1 MERVNSRTRKFIA
14 LIMSFV
20 MVMTLF
26 TNLVLH
32 WSKAEE
38 DLAATPTDAN
48 VSYSLM
54 FSALQESG
62 ELFDYEK
69 CDYANLSNLVYSI
82 YTDYGCTDKVGKF
95 VLSINGKSYV
105 DGNGNDIT
113 YDKAEDIS
121 SGAIEKKVELY
132 GGTYYIK
139 QDAYLN
145 NSDVPVNDVNVVSD
159 GSVWTV
165 DLHNDEQKA
174 KVTIYTILPKEDTRG
189 DLTSE
194 DVTEGEVTTE
204 VNDTIEPATNS
215 ENENKNIEVATS
227 TDGKPKF
234 DVATSK
240 TVKAIANLSSS
251 KNGVTVNKTGTYY
264 GSSGKAISYKFG
276 VDSNLTYGSTGV
288 GFCMEEGVIAPTNK
302 VRGTLQKVPK
312 NGKNITRA
320 FYYSPYGPKPWT
332 GWDGKS
338 EDTKVKTMS
347 CVLDHYY
354 QRNGNGFDSNDFGST
369 IAGMAISYVSWIESQ
384 AMPVTESELK
394 LTCDDSNF
402 KSTVN
407 YTSGSTLRT
416 GVIKWTGCDAKVYSP
431 DSRVSIYVS
440 TKSGA
445 AFKKVNSGA
454 TVKKG
459 YQIKFTTPY
468 YRNTVSSIIF
478 ESVPGYNAYAVTY
491 DTYQDI
497 GFLGKPKTVQKTIDI
512 TWHSATILKLEKS
525 LNTTANNYALAD
537 TNNNSLSFENGK
549 RRGVAFKVLNQNNK
563 QVGSFICSWNGK
575 CYANKSGQK
584 LVFASRADYNAYK
597 ATHNDLVYQKIV
609 VPVGTYRAIELP
621 NAYYF
626 NGTVPV
632 DSGKSISSIYG
643 IHSGATS
650 SVSTSVPRVDDTS
663 TDFNDS
669 TCPVFTFSLSD
680 NVYYGKLKMRKFALE
695 GSNKTIKAGAVYEL
709 RQGNTIVARFESQA
723 GNKNHGWA
731 IVTWM
736 NTPEY
741 PSLYMTNDANEK
753 VSNDGIKLF
762 GIPYGEYKVVE
773 TVAPEGCTIN
783 DKDAVIKIGKDGD
796 RTKSTITYYEPS
808 KSGNTVSYKSV
819 TKESAN
825 SECVQYAAVDLTEGD
840 PVGIVLRKINA
851 ENPNA
856 SKQSTASLE
865 GAIFEIKYY
874 EGKKPAEV
882 EAGNGGEPKTW
893 HITTKYEDGRYQAR
907 FDKKCTVVMAGDSPL
922 PALDVDEVY
931 KLAAG
936 TITLTEVK
944 ASDGYMKVSESDA
957 GFIKIT
963 NADGGKRI
971 DGNDSVTIE
980 VGPGGNIY
988 FQNEMTK
995 GALEIYEPVQRG
1007 DVRFKKV
1014 RATDDGMEP
1023 MGNVVFKITDK
1034 NTGEFH
1040 YVVTDENGEFSSK
1053 KVRETY
1059 GTADLNKNCIAYSE
1073 GNGSYTQGD
1082 ISPNFGVWFTGSS
1095 VDDCAKMDRGDIKAD
1110 RGSFPYGTYIIEE
1123 MRCDANKGYV
1133 LSEPQ
1138 EFTVKSNNDEVS
1150 LAENFV
1156 NVPYPS
1162 LTTNAT
1168 HTISRGESVDVSD
1181 KVELK
1186 WIKGDY
1192 TLKGIVMDKKT
1203 GKAATDTKGN
1213 YITAVLPFSTE
1224 GNDYVRNDSK
1234 EMIFKDFDST
1244 KMDSTYV
1251 VFEYLYEGTDT
1262 DELEVVNGMPD
1273 ITGVMKD
1280 DAGNP
1285 ICHADIENTDGSQT
1299 FNVVSIKTKA
1309 FVDGD
1314 TGNNRIQATKR
1325 TKISD
1330 TISYEGLTKG
1340 DKYTVRSKMAIVSPS
1355 EATATDAPK
1364 YAEGELLS
1372 DADGAVIEKEETFTA
1387 DKTDGTFTMKFDA
1400 FDATKYDGCT
1410 IVVYE
1415 YLYDSEGNLIAK
1427 EEDVTCK
1434 DQMIYFIH
1442 IHTTSNNN
1450 LDPAE
1455 RMKAYDKEITLID
1468 KVTAT
1473 NLNVG
1478 KPYRI
1483 DGVLM
1488 NIDKGEPVKRS
1499 DGTIVTGSTS
1509 FTATGADMVIDV
1521 AFTYNP
1527 VDCGLIGATTVV
1539 FEGLFYKDEKVAAHE
1554 ELTDT
1559 PQQNT
1564 YPFVKTL
1571 LSADGDKEILGET
1584 AKLSDVISYDAV
1596 VAGQKYTVV
1605 DKLMNARTGKAVK
1618 VNGKEITAR
1627 TEFTAS
1633 VSTGSVTAEFPEFNI
1648 FDAGLVNNGK
1658 ADDVVAYSYLYL
1670 GTGEDLVLIAREEDI
1685 KSTTQTVR
1693 IKDKQPK
1700 ISTTF
1705 HVTGSDDK
1713 AFTTDMKEISLTDTV
1728 SYTGLDEGIKYR
1740 MESVIMVKDT
1750 GKELMVNGSVYK
1762 VSKTFTAKKN
1772 GTVDMTFKFDP
1783 SIIMRNDGTCSDLVA
1798 YEYLYRVSTGEEE
1811 ARHTDISD
1819 GGQTVYP
1826 APTGKTKARDK
1837 ASGTQ
1842 MAYPGTTT
1850 TIVDHIYYKDLVVGK
1865 TYTVKGSIRFKDTG
1879 EKLNAE
1885 GTEREET
1892 FTATKSTGIYDMVF
1906 TFDASLLKGKQIVFF
1921 ERVETKDREV
1931 FVHEDL
1937 KDKDQTIT
1945 FPEIGTTASA
1955 DGSKELKKG
1964 AKNTVSDVI
1973 TYKNLEAGATYRIE
1987 GSLVNKATGET
1998 VATAS
2003 KSLVPKGKGNV
2014 DGVTTMD
2021 FEIDVPKEG
2030 SGTKTYVVFE
2040 HIFAE
2045 NGAVL
2050 ADHADINSDAQTVYV
2065 KYENSPNTGDNKPIR
2080 FVFIILGV
2088 AIVGAFGLLGAKILR
2103 KKEDDE

>member
-82 YTDYGCTDKVGKF
+82 YTDYECTDRVGKF

-113 YDKAEDIS
+113 YDKAEDIP

-132 GGTYYIK
+132 GGTYYLK

-159 GSVWTV
+159 EGVWAV

-174 KVTIYTILPKEDTRG
+174 KVTIYTILPKEDTRI

-204 VNDTIEPATNS
+204 VSDAIEPTTNS

-227 TDGKPKF
+227 TDSKPKF
-234 DVATSK
+234 NAFTTK

-251 KNGVTVNKTGTYY
+251 KPGVTVNKTGAYY
-264 GSSGKAISYKFG
+264 GSSGTVISFKFG

-332 GWDGKS
+332 GWNGKS

-369 IAGMAISYVSWIESQ
+369 IAELAISYVSWIESQ
-384 AMPVTESELK
+384 AMPVTESDLK
-394 LTCDDSNF
+394 LTYDDSNF

-407 YTSGSTLRT
+407 HTSGSTLRT
-416 GVIKWTGCDAKVYSP
+416 GVIKWTGCDANVYSP
-431 DSRVSIYVS
+431 DSSVSIYVS

-459 YQIKFTTPY
+459 YQIKFTAPY
-468 YRNTVSSIIF
+468 YVNAVSSILF

-491 DTYQDI
+491 NTYQDI
-497 GFLGKPKTVQKTIDI
+497 GFLGKPKTVNKKIDI
-512 TWHSATILKLEKS
+512 TWHSATILRLEKS

-537 TNNNSLSFENGK
+537 TNNNSLSFANGK

-575 CYANKSGQK
+575 CYANKKGQK
-584 LVFASRADYNAYK
+584 LVFASRADYDAYK
-597 ATHNDLVYQKIV
+597 ATYNDLVYQKIV

-626 NGTVPV
+626 NGTALVN
-632 DSGKSISSIYG
+632 SGKSISSIYG
-643 IHSGATS
+643 IYSGATS

-663 TDFNDS
+663 IGFNDS

-680 NVYYGKLKMRKFALE
+680 NVYYGKLKMRKYALD

-709 RQGNTIVARFESQA
+709 RQGSTIVARFVSQA
-723 GNKNHGWA
+723 SNKNNGWA
-731 IVTWM
+731 KVTWM
-736 NTPEY
+736 NTAKY
-741 PSLYMTNDANEK
+741 PSLYMANDSNEK
-753 VSNDGIKLF
+753 VTHNGIKLF
-762 GIPYGEYKVVE
+762 GIPYGKYKVVE
-773 TVAPEGCTIN
+773 TIAPDGCVRC
-783 DKDAVIKIGKDGD
+783 DKDAEIIFGKDGD

-808 KSGNTVSYKSV
+808 KSGNKISWRAVSAEN
-819 TKESAN
+819 TN
-825 SECVQYAAVDLTEGD
+825 SYCVQYAAVDPVEGD
-840 PVGIVLRKINA
+840 PVGIVVRKINA
-851 ENPNA
+851 EN
-856 SKQSTASLE
+856 SKVSKESTASLE

-882 EAGNGGEPKTW
+882 EAGNGGTPKTW
-893 HITTKYEDGRYQAR
+893 HITTKYEEGRYQAR
-907 FDKKCTVVMAGDSPL
+907 FDKDCTVTMDGDSPL
-922 PALDVDEVY
+922 PTMDATNTYL
-931 KLAAG
+931 LQAG

-944 ASDGYMKVSESDA
+944 ASDGYMKVSESDT

-963 NADGGKRI
+963 GTSGGKRI
-971 DGNDSVTIE
+971 DGSDSVTVE
-980 VGPGGNIY
+980 VGPSGNIY
-988 FQNEMTK
+988 YQNEMTK

-1007 DVRFKKV
+1007 DVKFTKI
-1014 RATDDGMEP
+1014 RATDNGTEP

-1053 KVRETY
+1053 RTRETY
-1059 GTADLNKNCIAYSE
+1059 GTADLNKNCSLYTE
-1073 GNGSYTQGD
+1073 DNGSYTQGE
-1082 ISPNFGVWFTGSS
+1082 ISSSYGVWFTGSP
-1095 VDDCAKMDRGDIKAD
+1095 VDDCASMDKNDIKVD

-1133 LSEPQ
+1133 LSKPQ
-1138 EFTVKSNNDEVS
+1138 EFTVKSNNEEVS
-1150 LAENFV
+1150 LTDDFV
-1156 NVPYPS
+1156 NIPYPS
-1162 LTTNAT
+1162 LTTKAT
-1168 HTISRGESVDVSD
+1168 HSVARGAAAKVSD
-1181 KVELK
+1181 KVDVK
-1186 WIKGDY
+1186 WVKGDY
-1192 TLKGIVMDKKT
+1192 TLKGIIMDKKT
-1203 GKAATDTKGN
+1203 GKAATDSKGK
-1213 YITAVLPFSTE
+1213 YITAVKPFSTT
-1224 GNDYVRNDSK
+1224 GSDYVSHDTQ
-1234 EMIFKDFDST
+1234 EMVFADFDST

-1262 DELEVVNGMPD
+1262 SELEVVNGMPD

-1280 DAGNP
+1280 DEGNP
-1285 ICHADIENTDGSQT
+1285 ICHADIKNTDGSQT

-1309 FVDGD
+1309 FVDGN
-1314 TGNNRIQATKR
+1314 TGLNRIQASKR

-1330 TISYEGLTKG
+1330 EIRYEGLTKG
-1340 DKYTVRSKMAIVSPS
+1340 EKYTIRSKMAIVTPS
-1355 EATATDAPK
+1355 TATSTDAPA
-1364 YAEGELLS
+1364 YVSGELLKS
-1372 DADGAVIEKEETFTA
+1372 ADGTVIEKEMPFTA
-1387 DKTDGTFTMKFDA
+1387 DNTDGTVTVKFDT
-1400 FDATKYDGCT
+1400 FDATGYDGCT

-1415 YLYDSEGNLIAK
+1415 YLYDADGNLIAK
-1427 EEDVTCK
+1427 EEDITCK
-1434 DQMIYFIH
+1434 DQMIHFIH

-1455 RMKAYDKEITLID
+1455 RMKEYDKEITLID

-1488 NIDKGEPVKRS
+1488 NVDKGEPVKRS

-1509 FTATGADMVIDV
+1509 FTATGEDMVIDV

-1539 FEGLFYKDEKVAAHE
+1539 FEDLFWKDQKIATHS
-1554 ELTDT
+1554 ELTDI

-1564 YPFVKTL
+1564 YPFVKSL
-1571 LSADGDKEILGET
+1571 LTANGDKEITGET
-1584 AKLSDVISYDAV
+1584 AELSDVISYDAV
-1596 VAGQKYTVV
+1596 VAGQKYTIV
-1605 DKLMNARTGKAVK
+1605 DKLINARTGKTVK
-1618 VNGKEITAR
+1618 IDGKEITAK
-1627 TEFTAS
+1627 TEFTA
-1633 VSTGSVTAEFPEFNI
+1633 GSESGSETLKFPKFNI
-1648 FDAGLVNNGK
+1648 FDAGLIKDGK
-1658 ADDVVAYSYLYL
+1658 ADNVVAYSYLYL
-1670 GTGEDLVLIAREEDI
+1670 GSGSDLVLIAKEEDI
-1685 KSTTQTVR
+1685 KCESQTVE
-1693 IKDKQPK
+1693 IKDKKPK

-1705 HVTGSDDK
+1705 HVTGSGDK
-1713 AFTTDMKEISLTDTV
+1713 AFTAETKEISLTDTV

-1740 MESVIMVKDT
+1740 MESVIMIKDT
-1750 GKELMVNGSVYK
+1750 GKVLEIGGSEYRVTK
-1762 VSKTFTAKKN
+1762 EFTAKEK

-1783 SIIMRNDGTCSDLVA
+1783 TIIMNDDGTCSDLVC
-1798 YEYLYRVSTGEEE
+1798 YEYLYRVSTNKEE
-1811 ARHTDISD
+1811 AHHTDIND

-1892 FTATKSTGIYDMVF
+1892 FTATKSTGVYDMVF
-1906 TFDASLLKGKQIVFF
+1906 TFDASLLKGKQIIFF
-1921 ERVETKDREV
+1921 ERVKTKDRDV
-1931 FVHEDL
+1931 FVHENL

-1945 FPEIGTTASA
+1945 FPEIGTTAA
-1955 DGSKELKKG
+1955 ANGSKELKKG
-1964 AKNTVSDVI
+1964 AKNTVTDVI

-2003 KSLVPKGKGNV
+2003 KSLVPKGKGLV

-2050 ADHADINSDAQTVYV
+2050 ADHADINSDAQSVFAR
-2065 KYENSPNTGDNKPIR
+2065 YENTPNTGDNKPIK

-2088 AIVGAFGLLGAKILR
+2088 AIVGVFGLLGAKVLR

>member
-1 MERVNSRTRKFIA
+1 MERVNSRTRRFIA

-82 YTDYGCTDKVGKF
+82 YADYECTDRVGKF

-105 DGNGNDIT
+105 DGNGNDII
-113 YDKAEDIS
+113 YDKAEDIP
-121 SGAIEKKVELY
+121 SGALEKKVELY
-132 GGTYYIK
+132 GGTYYLK
-139 QDAYLN
+139 QDVYLN
-145 NSDVPVNDVNVVSD
+145 NSDVPVNDVNIVSD
-159 GSVWTV
+159 ERVWTV

-174 KVTIYTILPKEDTRG
+174 KITIYTIPPEEDTTVE
-189 DLTSE
+189 LISE

-204 VNDTIEPATNS
+204 VSDTTGTSEPAI
-215 ENENKNIEVATS
+215 ENEEPEVATA

-234 DVATSK
+234 NSFAK
-240 TVKAIANLSSS
+240 TAVKAIANIASTGSET
-251 KNGVTVNKTGTYY
+251 VTRTASYY
-264 GSSGKAISYKFG
+264 GDSGHVVSFKFG
-276 VDSNLTYGSTGV
+276 VKSALTYGATGV
-288 GFCMEEGVIAPTNK
+288 GLCMQEGVLAPPSTAK
-302 VRGTLQKVPK
+302 GTVKKVPK

-320 FYYSPYGPKPWT
+320 FYYSPYGPEPWS
-332 GWDGKS
+332 GWNGQS
-338 EDTKVKTMS
+338 ESSRVKTMS

-354 QRNGNGFDSNDFGST
+354 SLNGNGFAVYNFGT
-369 IAGMAISYVSWIESQ
+369 AVTGLAAAYVNWIENQ
-384 AMPVTESELK
+384 PMPLMESDLK
-394 LTCDDSNF
+394 LTYDSSDF

-407 YTSGSTLRT
+407 YVSGSTLKT
-416 GVIKWTGCDAKVYSP
+416 GTMKWTGCDAKIYSS
-431 DSRVSIYVS
+431 DSKVSIYVAK
-440 TKSGA
+440 KSGA
-445 AFKKVNSGA
+445 SFKKVKSG
-454 TVKKG
+454 TTIKKG
-459 YQIKFTTPY
+459 YLIKFTAPSNYNAVT
-468 YRNTVSSIIF
+468 SIVF
-478 ESVPGYNAYAVTY
+478 ESAPAYNAYAITY
-491 DTYQDI
+491 DTYQHI
-497 GFLGKPKTVQKTIDI
+497 GFLGTPKTIDKQINI
-512 TWHSATILKLEKS
+512 TWHSGTYLKLEKS
-525 LNTTANNYALAD
+525 LNTTSSSYVLAD
-537 TNNNSLSFENGK
+537 TNDDSLSFATGK
-549 RRGVAFKVLNQNNK
+549 RRGVGFKVLDSNGK

-584 LVFASRADYNAYK
+584 LVFASRADYDAYK
-597 ATHNDLVYQKIV
+597 ASHNDLVYQKIF
-609 VPVGTYRAIELP
+609 VPAGTYRAVECT
-621 NAYYF
+621 NAHYY
-626 NGTVPV
+626 NGSKCV
-632 DSGKSISSIYG
+632 DSGKSIASLYG
-643 IHSGATS
+643 IKTGATQ
-650 SVSTSVPRVDDTS
+650 TLTTS
-663 TDFNDS
+663 TPQVSANINQFYSDS
-669 TCPVFTFSLSD
+669 DLVFTFSLSD

-723 GNKNHGWA
+723 ENKNHGWA

-741 PSLYMTNDANEK
+741 PSLYMTNDSNEK

-762 GIPYGEYKVVE
+762 GIPYGEYKLVE

-783 DKDAVIKIGKDGD
+783 DKDAVIKFGKDGD

-808 KSGNTVSYKSV
+808 KNGNTVSYKSV
-819 TKESAN
+819 TEESAN
-825 SECVQYAAVDLTEGD
+825 SVCVQYAAVDLTEGD
-840 PVGIVLRKINA
+840 PVGIVVKKINA

-882 EAGNGGEPKTW
+882 EAGNGGEPKIW
-893 HITTKYEDGRYQAR
+893 HIATKNVNGRYLAR
-907 FDKKCTVVMAGDSPL
+907 FNQNDVVRMAGDSAPPTL
-922 PALDVDEVY
+922 NDGNGNY

-936 TITLTEVK
+936 TIVITEVK
-944 ASDGYMKVSESDA
+944 ASEGYMKVSESDT

-963 NADGGKRI
+963 GTSGGKRI
-971 DGNDSVTIE
+971 DGSDSVTVE
-980 VGPGGNIY
+980 VGTGGNIY
-988 FQNEMTK
+988 YQNEMTDK
-995 GALEIYEPVQRG
+995 ALDIYEPVQRG

-1014 RATDDGMEP
+1014 RATDNGMEP

-1082 ISPNFGVWFTGSS
+1082 ISPNFGVWFTGSP

-1138 EFTVKSNNDEVS
+1138 DFTVKSNNEEVS
-1150 LAENFV
+1150 LSEDFV

-1181 KVELK
+1181 KVEIK

-1203 GKAATDTKGN
+1203 GKAATDSKGK
-1213 YITAVLPFSTE
+1213 YITAVKPFSTT
-1224 GNDYVRNDSK
+1224 GSGYVSSDVQ
-1234 EMIFKDFDST
+1234 EMMFKNFDST

-1251 VFEYLYEGTDT
+1251 IFEYLYEGIDT
-1262 DELEVVNGMPD
+1262 DELDIVNGMPD

-1280 DAGNP
+1280 DEGNP

-1314 TGNNRIQATKR
+1314 TGLNRIQASKR

-1330 TISYEGLTKG
+1330 EISYEGLTKG
-1340 DKYTVRSKMAIVSPS
+1340 EKYTIRSKMAVVSPS
-1355 EATATDAPK
+1355 TATSTDAPA
-1364 YAEGELLS
+1364 YASGELLKS
-1372 DADGAVIEKEETFTA
+1372 ADGAVIEKEMPFTA
-1387 DKTDGTFTMKFDA
+1387 DNTDGTVTVKFDP

-1415 YLYDSEGNLIAK
+1415 YLYDADGNMIAK
-1427 EEDVTCK
+1427 EEDVTCE

-1442 IHTTSNNN
+1442 VHTTSNND

-1473 NLNVG
+1473 NLNIG
-1478 KPYRI
+1478 NPYRI

-1488 NIDKGEPVKRS
+1488 NVDKGEPVKRS

-1509 FTATGADMVIDV
+1509 FTATAEDMVIDV

-1798 YEYLYRVSTGEEE
+1798 YEYLYRVSTGDEE

-1892 FTATKSTGIYDMVF
+1892 FTATKSTGVYDMVF

-1921 ERVETKDREV
+1921 ERVKTKDREV
-1931 FVHEDL
+1931 FVHENL

-1945 FPEIGTTASA
+1945 FPEIGTTATA
-1955 DGSKELKKG
+1955 NGSKELKKG

-1973 TYKNLEAGATYRIE
+1973 AYENLEAGVTYRIE

-2045 NGAVL
+2045 NGSVL
-2050 ADHADINSDAQTVYV
+2050 ADHADINSDAQSVYV
-2065 KYENSPNTGDNKPIR
+2065 KYEHTPNTGDNKPIK
-2080 FVFIILGV
+2080 FVFIILGA
-2088 AIVGAFGLLGAKILR
+2088 AIFGVFGLLGAKILR

>member
-1 MERVNSRTRKFIA
+1 MERVNSRTRRFIA

-26 TNLVLH
+26 TNLVLR

-54 FSALQESG
+54 FSALQDSG

-69 CDYANLSNLVYSI
+69 YDYANLSNLVYSI
-82 YTDYGCTDKVGKF
+82 YTDYECTDKVDKF

-113 YDKAEDIS
+113 YDKAEDIP
-121 SGAIEKKVELY
+121 SGAIEKKVELN
-132 GGTYYIK
+132 GGTYYLK
-139 QDAYLN
+139 QDVYLN
-145 NSDVPVNDVNVVSD
+145 NSDVPVNDVNIVSD
-159 GSVWTV
+159 ERVWTV

-174 KVTIYTILPKEDTRG
+174 KITIYTIPPEEDSTVE
-189 DLTSE
+189 LISE

-204 VNDTIEPATNS
+204 VSDTTGTSEPAI
-215 ENENKNIEVATS
+215 ENEEPEVATA

-234 DVATSK
+234 NSFAK
-240 TVKAIANLSSS
+240 TAVKAIANIASTGSET
-251 KNGVTVNKTGTYY
+251 VTRTASYY
-264 GSSGKAISYKFG
+264 GDSGHVVSFKFG
-276 VDSNLTYGSTGV
+276 VKSALTYGATGV
-288 GFCMEEGVIAPTNK
+288 GFCMQEGVLAPPSTAK
-302 VRGTLQKVPK
+302 GTVKKVPK

-320 FYYSPYGPKPWT
+320 FYYSPYGPEPWS
-332 GWDGKS
+332 GWNGQS
-338 EDTKVKTMS
+338 EGSRVKTMS

-354 QRNGNGFDSNDFGST
+354 SLNGNGFDVYNFGT
-369 IAGMAISYVSWIESQ
+369 AVTGLAAAYVNWIENQ
-384 AMPVTESELK
+384 PMPLMESDLK
-394 LTCDDSNF
+394 LIYDSSDF

-407 YTSGSTLRT
+407 YVSGSTLKT
-416 GVIKWTGCDAKVYSP
+416 GTMKWTGCDAKIYSS
-431 DSRVSIYVS
+431 DSKVSIYVAK
-440 TKSGA
+440 KSGA
-445 AFKKVNSGA
+445 AFKKVKSG
-454 TVKKG
+454 TTIKKG
-459 YQIKFTTPY
+459 YLIKFTAPSNYNAVT
-468 YRNTVSSIIF
+468 SIVF
-478 ESVPGYNAYAVTY
+478 ESAPAYNAYAITY
-491 DTYQDI
+491 DTYQHI
-497 GFLGKPKTVQKTIDI
+497 GFLGTPKTIDKEINI
-512 TWHSATILKLEKS
+512 TWHSGTYLKLEKS
-525 LNTTANNYALAD
+525 LNTTSSSYVLAD
-537 TNNNSLSFENGK
+537 TNDESLSFATGK
-549 RRGVAFKVLNQNNK
+549 RRGVGFKVLDSNGK

-584 LVFASRADYNAYK
+584 LVFASRADYDAYK
-597 ATHNDLVYQKIV
+597 ASHNDLVYQKIF
-609 VPVGTYRAIELP
+609 VPAGTYRAVECT
-621 NAYYF
+621 NAHYY
-626 NGTVPV
+626 NGTKCV
-632 DSGKSISSIYG
+632 DSGKSIASLYG
-643 IHSGATS
+643 IKTGATQTLTTS
-650 SVSTSVPRVDDTS
+650 TPSVSANINQFYS
-663 TDFNDS
+663 DS
-669 TCPVFTFSLSD
+669 DLVFTFTLSD
-680 NVYYGKLKMRKFALE
+680 DVYYGKLKMRKYALD
-695 GSNKTIKAGAVYEL
+695 GSTKTIKEGATFEL
-709 RQGNTIVARFESQA
+709 RQGSTIVARFVSQA
-723 GNKNHGWA
+723 SNKNNGWA

-736 NTPEY
+736 NTAMY
-741 PSLYMTNDANEK
+741 PSLYMTNDSNEK
-753 VSNDGIKLF
+753 VSNNGIKLF
-762 GIPYGEYKVVE
+762 GIPYGKYKVVE
-773 TVAPEGCTIN
+773 TIAPDGCVRC
-783 DKDAVIKIGKDGD
+783 DKDAEITFGKDGD

-808 KSGNTVSYKSV
+808 KSGNKISWKAVTAENTNSY
-819 TKESAN
+819 
-825 SECVQYAAVDLTEGD
+825 CVQYAAVDPVEGD
-840 PVGIVLRKINA
+840 PVGIVVRKINA

-856 SKQSTASLE
+856 SKESTASLE

-882 EAGNGGEPKTW
+882 EAGNGGEPKIW
-893 HITTKYEDGRYQAR
+893 HITTKYEEGRYQAR
-907 FDKKCTVVMAGDSPL
+907 FDKDCTVTMDGDSPL
-922 PALDVDEVY
+922 PSLNDGNGNF

-936 TITLTEVK
+936 TIVITEVK
-944 ASDGYMKVSESDA
+944 ASEGYMKVSESDT

-963 NADGGKRI
+963 GTSGGKRI
-971 DGNDSVTIE
+971 DGSDSVTVE
-980 VGPGGNIY
+980 VGTGGNIY
-988 FQNEMTK
+988 FQNEMTDK
-995 GALEIYEPVQRG
+995 ALEIYEPVQRG
-1007 DVRFKKV
+1007 DVSFKKV

-1073 GNGSYTQGD
+1073 SNGSYTQGD
-1082 ISPNFGVWFTGSS
+1082 ISPNFGVWFTGSP
-1095 VDDCAKMDRGDIKAD
+1095 VDDCAKMDRGDIKTD

-1138 EFTVKSNNDEVS
+1138 EFTVKSNNEEVS
-1150 LAENFV
+1150 LSEDFV

-1181 KVELK
+1181 KVEIK

-1203 GKAATDTKGN
+1203 GKAATDSNGN
-1213 YITAVLPFSTE
+1213 YITATLTFSTK
-1224 GNDYVRNDSK
+1224 GSGYVSSDVQ
-1234 EMIFKDFDST
+1234 EMMFKNFDST

-1251 VFEYLYEGTDT
+1251 IFEYLYEGIDT
-1262 DELEVVNGMPD
+1262 DELDIVNGMPD

-1280 DAGNP
+1280 DEGNP

-1314 TGNNRIQATKR
+1314 TGLNRIQASKR

-1330 TISYEGLTKG
+1330 EISYEGLTKG
-1340 DKYTVRSKMAIVSPS
+1340 EKYTIRSKMAVVLPS
-1355 EATATDAPK
+1355 TATSTDAPA
-1364 YAEGELLS
+1364 YASGELLKS
-1372 DADGAVIEKEETFTA
+1372 ADGAVIEKEMPFIA
-1387 DKTDGTFTMKFDA
+1387 DDTDGTVTVKFDP

-1415 YLYDSEGNLIAK
+1415 YLYDADGNLIAK
-1427 EEDVTCK
+1427 EEDVTCE

-1442 IHTTSNNN
+1442 VHTTSNND

-1473 NLNVG
+1473 NLNIG
-1478 KPYRI
+1478 NPYRV

-1488 NIDKGEPVKRS
+1488 NVDKGEPVKR
-1499 DGTIVTGSTS
+1499 
-1509 FTATGADMVIDV
+1509 
-1521 AFTYNP
+1521 
-1527 VDCGLIGATTVV
+1527 
-1539 FEGLFYKDEKVAAHE
+1539 
-1554 ELTDT
+1554 
-1559 PQQNT
+1559 
-1564 YPFVKTL
+1564 
-1571 LSADGDKEILGET
+1571 
-1584 AKLSDVISYDAV
+1584 
-1596 VAGQKYTVV
+1596 
-1605 DKLMNARTGKAVK
+1605 
-1618 VNGKEITAR
+1618 
-1627 TEFTAS
+1627 
-1633 VSTGSVTAEFPEFNI
+1633 
-1648 FDAGLVNNGK
+1648 
-1658 ADDVVAYSYLYL
+1658 
-1670 GTGEDLVLIAREEDI
+1670 
-1685 KSTTQTVR
+1685 TQTVK

-1798 YEYLYRVSTGEEE
+1798 YEYLYRVSTGDEE

-1892 FTATKSTGIYDMVF
+1892 FTATKSTGVYDMVF

-1921 ERVETKDREV
+1921 ERVGTKDRDV
-1931 FVHEDL
+1931 FVHESLD
-1937 KDKDQTIT
+1937 DEDQTIT
-1945 FPEIGTTASA
+1945 FPQISTTATV
-1955 DGSKELKKG
+1955 GKGKELKKG
-1964 AKNTVSDVI
+1964 ATNTVSDVI
-1973 TYKNLEAGATYRIE
+1973 AYENLEAGVTYRIE

-2003 KSLVPKGKGNV
+2003 KSLTPKGKGNV

-2021 FEIDVPKEG
+2021 FEIDIPKEG
-2030 SGTKTYVVFE
+2030 SGTKAYVVFE

-2045 NGAVL
+2045 NGSVL
-2050 ADHADINSDAQTVYV
+2050 ADHADINSDSQTVYV

-2080 FVFIILGV
+2080 FVFIILGA

-2103 KKEDDE
+2103 KKEDE

>member
-1 MERVNSRTRKFIA
+1 
-14 LIMSFV
+14 MSV
-20 MVMTLF
+20 YMT
-26 TNLVLH
+26 
-32 WSKAEE
+32 
-38 DLAATPTDAN
+38 
-48 VSYSLM
+48 
-54 FSALQESG
+54 
-62 ELFDYEK
+62 
-69 CDYANLSNLVYSI
+69 
-82 YTDYGCTDKVGKF
+82 
-95 VLSINGKSYV
+95 
-105 DGNGNDIT
+105 
-113 YDKAEDIS
+113 
-121 SGAIEKKVELY
+121 
-132 GGTYYIK
+132 
-139 QDAYLN
+139 
-145 NSDVPVNDVNVVSD
+145 
-159 GSVWTV
+159 
-165 DLHNDEQKA
+165 
-174 KVTIYTILPKEDTRG
+174 
-189 DLTSE
+189 
-194 DVTEGEVTTE
+194 
-204 VNDTIEPATNS
+204 PA
-215 ENENKNIEVATS
+215 
-227 TDGKPKF
+227 
-234 DVATSK
+234 
-240 TVKAIANLSSS
+240 
-251 KNGVTVNKTGTYY
+251 
-264 GSSGKAISYKFG
+264 
-276 VDSNLTYGSTGV
+276 
-288 GFCMEEGVIAPTNK
+288 
-302 VRGTLQKVPK
+302 
-312 NGKNITRA
+312 
-320 FYYSPYGPKPWT
+320 
-332 GWDGKS
+332 
-338 EDTKVKTMS
+338 
-347 CVLDHYY
+347 
-354 QRNGNGFDSNDFGST
+354 
-369 IAGMAISYVSWIESQ
+369 
-384 AMPVTESELK
+384 
-394 LTCDDSNF
+394 
-402 KSTVN
+402 
-407 YTSGSTLRT
+407 
-416 GVIKWTGCDAKVYSP
+416 
-431 DSRVSIYVS
+431 
-440 TKSGA
+440 
-445 AFKKVNSGA
+445 
-454 TVKKG
+454 
-459 YQIKFTTPY
+459 
-468 YRNTVSSIIF
+468 
-478 ESVPGYNAYAVTY
+478 
-491 DTYQDI
+491 
-497 GFLGKPKTVQKTIDI
+497 
-512 TWHSATILKLEKS
+512 
-525 LNTTANNYALAD
+525 
-537 TNNNSLSFENGK
+537 
-549 RRGVAFKVLNQNNK
+549 
-563 QVGSFICSWNGK
+563 
-575 CYANKSGQK
+575 
-584 LVFASRADYNAYK
+584 
-597 ATHNDLVYQKIV
+597 
-609 VPVGTYRAIELP
+609 
-621 NAYYF
+621 
-626 NGTVPV
+626 
-632 DSGKSISSIYG
+632 
-643 IHSGATS
+643 
-650 SVSTSVPRVDDTS
+650 
-663 TDFNDS
+663 
-669 TCPVFTFSLSD
+669 TFSLDRLLIIRKINCPLHEELSRQLS
-680 NVYYGKLKMRKFALE
+680 VQMR
-695 GSNKTIKAGAVYEL
+695 T
-709 RQGNTIVARFESQA
+709 TMTVARFVSQA
-723 GNKNHGWA
+723 SNKNNGWA
-731 IVTWM
+731 KVTWM
-736 NTPEY
+736 NTAKY
-741 PSLYMTNDANEK
+741 PSLYMKNDANEK
-753 VSNDGIKLF
+753 ASNDGIKLF

-783 DKDAVIKIGKDGD
+783 DKDAVIKFGKDGD

-907 FDKKCTVVMAGDSPL
+907 FDKKCTVAMAGDSPL

-1133 LSEPQ
+1133 LSKPQ
-1138 EFTVKSNNDEVS
+1138 EFTVKSNNEEVS
-1150 LAENFV
+1150 LTDDFV

-1162 LTTNAT
+1162 LTTKAT
-1168 HTISRGESVDVSD
+1168 HSVTRGAAAKVSD
-1181 KVELK
+1181 KVDVK

-1244 KMDSTYV
+1244 GMDSTYV
-1251 VFEYLYEGTDT
+1251 IFEYLYEGTDT
-1262 DELEVVNGMPD
+1262 EELEVVNGMPD

-1387 DKTDGTFTMKFDA
+1387 DKTDGTFTVKFDA

-1455 RMKAYDKEITLID
+1455 RMKAYDKEITFID

-1488 NIDKGEPVKRS
+1488 NVDKGEPVKRS

-1618 VNGKEITAR
+1618 VNGKEITAK

-1783 SIIMRNDGTCSDLVA
+1783 SIIMRNDGTCSDLVC
-1798 YEYLYRVSTGEEE
+1798 YEYLYRVSTDKEE
-1811 ARHTDISD
+1811 AHHTDIND

-1892 FTATKSTGIYDMVF
+1892 FTATKSTGVYDMVF

-1921 ERVETKDREV
+1921 ERVETKNREV
-1931 FVHEDL
+1931 FVHENL

-1945 FPEIGTTASA
+1945 FPEIGTTATA

-1973 TYKNLEAGATYRIE
+1973 AYENLEAGVTYRIE

-2003 KSLVPKGKGNV
+2003 KSFTPNGKGNV

-2045 NGAVL
+2045 NGSVL
-2050 ADHADINSDAQTVYV
+2050 ADHADINSDAQSVYV
-2065 KYENSPNTGDNKPIR
+2065 KYEHTPNTGDNKPIK
-2080 FVFIILGV
+2080 FVFIILGA
-2088 AIVGAFGLLGAKILR
+2088 AIVSVFGLLGVKIFR